1 MNDETQLLELREEV
15 KTLRALLEVQ
25 ESIALHQAQ
34 KAERLGEEQS
44 RADAER
50 LKLKDEIIRMQEE
63 LLSELSAPLI
73 LLSEGVVLMP
83 LIGRVDEK
91 RARHMLNTL
100 LSGIQAWRARV
111 AILDVTGMP
120 DIDARA
126 ASILMDSAAA
136 ARLLGTK
143 TALTGIRPEVALRL
157 IELSFDYRGLRAF
170 GDLRAALAWV
180 GELHLSS

>member
-73 LLSEGVVLMP
+73 LLSEGVVLM
-83 LIGRVDEK
+83 
-91 RARHMLNTL
+91 RH
-100 LSGIQAWRARV
+100 
-111 AILDVTGMP
+111 P
-120 DIDARA
+120 
-126 ASILMDSAAA
+126 
-136 ARLLGTK
+136 
-143 TALTGIRPEVALRL
+143 
-157 IELSFDYRGLRAF
+157 F
-170 GDLRAALAWV
+170 
-180 GELHLSS
+180 